1 LGKRCAMETSERL
14 TAHFGELMTYPQLA
28 ELLKRSTV
36 GLRYSLSKRDSAF
49 SRELLTARVKLGR
62 RVYFRTDVI
71 ASIVDRA

>member
-1 LGKRCAMETSERL
+1 METSERL
-14 TAHFGELMTYPQLA
+14 VARFGELMTYPQLA

-49 SRELLTARVKLGR
+49 SKELLTARVKLGR

>member
-1 LGKRCAMETSERL
+1 METSERL
-14 TAHFGELMTYPQLA
+14 VARFGELMTYPQLA
-28 ELLKRSTV
+28 ELLKRSAV

>member
-1 LGKRCAMETSERL
+1 METSERL
-14 TAHFGELMTYPQLA
+14 VARFGDLMTYPQLA

-49 SRELLTARVKLGR
+49 SKELLTARVKLGR

>member
-1 LGKRCAMETSERL
+1 METSERL
-14 TAHFGELMTYPQLA
+14 TARFGELMTYPQLA

-49 SRELLTARVKLGR
+49 SKELLTARVKLGR
-62 RVYFRTDVI
+62 RVYFRTEVI

>member
-1 LGKRCAMETSERL
+1 METSERL
-14 TAHFGELMTYPQLA
+14 VARFGELMTYPQLA
-28 ELLKRSTV
+28 ELLKRSAV

-49 SRELLTARVKLGR
+49 SKELLTARVKLGR

>member
-1 LGKRCAMETSERL
+1 METSERL